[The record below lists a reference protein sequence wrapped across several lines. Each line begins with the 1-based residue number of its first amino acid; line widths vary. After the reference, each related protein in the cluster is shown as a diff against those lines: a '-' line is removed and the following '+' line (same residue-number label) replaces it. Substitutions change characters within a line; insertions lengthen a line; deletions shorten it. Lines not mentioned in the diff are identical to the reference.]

1 MFAKR
6 LFKSTLILILLLS
19 FLAISHGSAAA
30 GSGPVG
36 YGPVGYGTGGS
47 CASTYVV
54 QPGDWLSKIANR
66 CGVSL
71 SALYAANPYVGNYIY
86 AGQVLNIPGGN
97 GYYASYNG
105 PYNQP
110 YNQPYNGTYYGPV
123 PGSGGPVPGNGAYYP
138 GNYQPYYGNGYYY
151 CGPTSNTTY
160 GRYYV
165 VCRGDTLLKIALY
178 YGERLSYLQWH
189 NHIYNA
195 DRIYAGQ
202 FIFP

>member
-6 LFKSTLILILLLS
+6 LFQSTLMLVLLVSL
-19 FLAISHGSAAA
+19 LAVSHGSAAA

-36 YGPVGYGTGGS
+36 NGAGWS

-71 SALYAANPYVGNYIY
+71 SALYAANPYVGYYIY
-86 AGQVLNIPGGN
+86 PGQVLNIPGGN
-97 GYYASYNG
+97 GYYG
-105 PYNQP
+105 PYNGL
-110 YNQPYNGTYYGPV
+110 NRPYNGSYNGPV
-123 PGSGGPVPGNGAYYP
+123 PGSGGPVPGNGAYNP
-138 GNYQPYYGNGYYY
+138 GNYQPWYGNGYYY